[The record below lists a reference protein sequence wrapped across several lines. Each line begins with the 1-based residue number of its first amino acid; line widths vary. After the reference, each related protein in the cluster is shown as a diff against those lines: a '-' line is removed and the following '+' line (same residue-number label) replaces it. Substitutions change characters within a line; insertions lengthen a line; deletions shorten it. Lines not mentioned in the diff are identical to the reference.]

1 METTVSTLL
10 REFPKVRRAALS
22 GEAVIIKTRE
32 GNLRL
37 SKDESSQLPVVGCLR
52 GQLLKSDD
60 RIDAPTSSN
69 ADWQATL

>member
-22 GEAVIIKTRE
+22 GETVIIKTRE

-37 SKDESSQLPVVGCLR
+37 SKDESSYRPVLGCMK
-52 GQLLKSDD
+52 GQLLGADD
-60 RIDAPTSSN
+60 GIDHPTSSDE
-69 ADWQATL
+69 DWHASL